1 MYLSDDKKEGIFQ
14 SPTRGLVEYNASS
27 DSFSIVDRNDPRINT
42 EELFPEPEVHT
53 VFGDAY
59 LLLQFL
65 EKCGLLSVL
74 RNVFPKDEA
83 YERTLCHVLAEMES
97 EVPVCKSKS
106 LLRNSFARV
115 NSGYRRRRLKN
126 RTYNSKLEVTIPKR
140 KLQNQID

>member
-1 MYLSDDKKEGIFQ
+1 
-14 SPTRGLVEYNASS
+14 
-27 DSFSIVDRNDPRINT
+27 
-42 EELFPEPEVHT
+42 
-53 VFGDAY
+53 
-59 LLLQFL
+59 
-65 EKCGLLSVL
+65 
-74 RNVFPKDEA
+74 
-83 YERTLCHVLAEMES
+83 MES

>member
-1 MYLSDDKKEGIFQ
+1 MYVNFD
-14 SPTRGLVEYNASS
+14 
-27 DSFSIVDRNDPRINT
+27 
-42 EELFPEPEVHT
+42 
-53 VFGDAY
+53 
-59 LLLQFL
+59 
-65 EKCGLLSVL
+65 
-74 RNVFPKDEA
+74 
-83 YERTLCHVLAEMES
+83 LAEMES